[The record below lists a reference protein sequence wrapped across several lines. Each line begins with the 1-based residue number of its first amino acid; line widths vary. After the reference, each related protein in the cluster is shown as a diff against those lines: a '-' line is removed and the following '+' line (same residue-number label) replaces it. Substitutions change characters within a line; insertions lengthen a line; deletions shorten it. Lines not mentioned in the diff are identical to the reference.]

1 MWCHSVLAAHPPEK
15 QSWEVTAERGGR
27 ILRIRRDHA
36 CKVSSIISDKPF
48 LILLPCYSPSS
59 KLLESKLHFGVQWGF
74 SLWRSYLLW
83 QWMFLQRHPVRAGE
97 DMHQDKQATHTAHPL
112 SRPLLTIW
120 SLCRSYQQYAIFLLI
135 PRIRGKFFQ
144 QAHKLFLLLSYNTST
159 ARRRYIIHSSAGEEQ
174 SR

>member
-1 MWCHSVLAAHPPEK
+1 VLAAHPPEK

-83 QWMFLQRHPVRAGE
+83 QWMFLQCHPVRAGE
-97 DMHQDKQATHTAHPL
+97 DMH
-112 SRPLLTIW
+112 
-120 SLCRSYQQYAIFLLI
+120 
-135 PRIRGKFFQ
+135 
-144 QAHKLFLLLSYNTST
+144 
-159 ARRRYIIHSSAGEEQ
+159 
-174 SR
+174 